1 MDTLS
6 KLTIDTKSPSPI
18 NHINKIHNNKNTIFT
33 FSTEN
38 NDDLLNEIK
47 KLKIEAYEYKD
58 TVNKLKEDNKKLKD
72 KYVEIINEL
81 HIKNIYLTYKLNE
94 CKNKYWCC

>member
-18 NHINKIHNNKNTIFT
+18 NPINNIHNKNTKFT

-72 KYVEIINEL
+72 KYQ
-81 HIKNIYLTYKLNE
+81 
-94 CKNKYWCC
+94 